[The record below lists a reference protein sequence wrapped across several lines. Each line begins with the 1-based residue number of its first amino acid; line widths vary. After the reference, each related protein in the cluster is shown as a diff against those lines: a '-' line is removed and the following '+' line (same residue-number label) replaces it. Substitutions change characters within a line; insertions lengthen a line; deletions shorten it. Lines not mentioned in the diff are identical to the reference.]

1 MPLNLSNPSDGGGGK
16 FLDKL
21 RFNAQGGVFYTGTKE
36 NEKRFSSGFTAV
48 FDMAGM
54 ETGWSR
60 YNGRYKE
67 FRADPNVEEKSAKPE
82 ITDGDAE
89 NKWKRG
95 FRVAVYS
102 GEAFGGTVEFLHDAI
117 TVCQQFSAL
126 YDAYE
131 KYIEDIDEPN
141 ALLPVVEVEGDPIK
155 AGEYY
160 APVWSIKK
168 FVKRPDAMQSL
179 PQEDSKP
186 AAPAPS
192 VGDDI
197 PTDDEF

>member
-21 RFNAQGGVFYTGTKE
+21 RFNAQGGVFYTGSNET
-36 NEKRFSSGFTAV
+36 EKRFSSGFTAV

-67 FRADPNVEEKSAKPE
+67 FRADPNVEEKSAKPA

-117 TVCQQFSAL
+117 TVCQEFSAL
-126 YDAYE
+126 YDDYE
-131 KYIEDIDEPN
+131 KGSEDGM
-141 ALLPVVEVEGDPIK
+141 LPVVEVKGDPKK

-179 PQEDSKP
+179 PQEDTKP
-186 AAPAPS
+186 AAPAPAA
-192 VGDDI
+192 GEDI

>member
-21 RFNAQGGVFYTGTKE
+21 RFNAQGGVFYTGSKD

-60 YNGRYKE
+60 YNGMYKE
-67 FRADPNVEEKSAKPE
+67 FVADVNLKEKTAKPD
-82 ITDGDAE
+82 ITDGNTD

-102 GEAFGGTVEFLHDAI
+102 GEAFGGTVEFMHDAI
-117 TVCQQFSAL
+117 TVCEEFSAL
-126 YDAYE
+126 YDQYE
-131 KYIEDIDEPN
+131 ENDDN
-141 ALLPVVEVEGDPIK
+141 GMLPVVEVQGDPKK

-168 FVKRPDAMQSL
+168 FVKRPDAMQRL

-192 VGDDI
+192 VGEDI

>member
-21 RFNAQGGVFYTGTKE
+21 RFNAQGGVFYTGSKD

-95 FRVAVYS
+95 FRVAVFS
-102 GEAFGGTVEFLHDAI
+102 GEAFGGTVEFMHDAI
-117 TVCQQFSAL
+117 TVCQEFSAL
-126 YDAYE
+126 YDDYE
-131 KYIEDIDEPN
+131 KGSEDGM
-141 ALLPVVEVEGDPIK
+141 LPVVEVKGDPKK

-168 FVKRPDAMQSL
+168 FVKRPDAMQPL
-179 PQEDSKP
+179 PQEDSIP
-186 AAPAPS
+186 AAPAAAA
-192 VGDDI
+192 GEEI

>member
-16 FLDKL
+16 FL
-21 RFNAQGGVFYTGTKE
+21 E

-102 GEAFGGTVEFLHDAI
+102 GEAFG
-117 TVCQQFSAL
+117 
-126 YDAYE
+126 
-131 KYIEDIDEPN
+131 DIDEPN
-141 ALLPVVEVEGDPIK
+141 ALLPVVEVQGDPKK

-168 FVKRPDAMQSL
+168 FVKRPDAMQPL
-179 PQEDSKP
+179 PQEDSNP

-192 VGDDI
+192 VGEDI

>member
-1 MPLNLSNPSDGGGGK
+1 M
-16 FLDKL
+16 DKL

-48 FDMAGM
+48 FDMVGM

-102 GEAFGGTVEFLHDAI
+102 GEAFGGTVEFMHDAI

-131 KYIEDIDEPN
+131 KYIKDIDEPN
-141 ALLPVVEVEGDPIK
+141 ALLPVVKVEGDPIK

-160 APVWSIKK
+160 APIWSIKK
-168 FVKRPDAMQSL
+168 FVKRPDAMQPL

-186 AAPAPS
+186 AAPAPAAGED
-192 VGDDI
+192 V

>member
-1 MPLNLSNPSDGGGGK
+1 MPLNLSNPSDGSGGK

-21 RFNAQGGVFYTGTKE
+21 RFNAQGGVFYTGNKD

-60 YNGRYKE
+60 YNGMYKE
-67 FRADPNVEEKSAKPE
+67 FVADPDVENKSAKPE
-82 ITDGDAE
+82 ITDGNTD

-95 FRVAVYS
+95 FRVAVFS

-117 TVCQQFSAL
+117 TVCQEFSAL
-126 YDAYE
+126 YDEYE
-131 KYIEDIDEPN
+131 KGSKDGM
-141 ALLPVVEVEGDPIK
+141 LPVVEVQGDPKK

-168 FVKRPDAMQSL
+168 FVKRPDAMQPL

-186 AAPAPS
+186 AAPA
-192 VGDDI
+192 VGEDV

>member
-102 GEAFGGTVEFLHDAI
+102 GEAFGGTVEFMHDAI

-131 KYIEDIDEPN
+131 KYIKDIDEPN
-141 ALLPVVEVEGDPIK
+141 ALLPVVKVEGDPIK

-160 APVWSIKK
+160 APIWSIKK
-168 FVKRPDAMQSL
+168 FVKRPDAMQPL

-186 AAPAPS
+186 AAPAPAAGED
-192 VGDDI
+192 V

>member
-21 RFNAQGGVFYTGTKE
+21 RFNAQGGVFYIGSKD

-95 FRVAVYS
+95 FRVAVFS
-102 GEAFGGTVEFLHDAI
+102 GEAFGGTVEFMHDAI
-117 TVCQQFSAL
+117 TVCQEFSAL
-126 YDAYE
+126 YDDYE
-131 KYIEDIDEPN
+131 KGSEDGM
-141 ALLPVVEVEGDPIK
+141 LPVVEVKGDPKK

-168 FVKRPDAMQSL
+168 FVKRPDAMQPL
-179 PQEDSKP
+179 PQEDSIP
-186 AAPAPS
+186 AAPAAAA
-192 VGDDI
+192 GEEI